1 MDDDR
6 ISPMTQMR
14 GVGSR
19 PTTLTNK
26 YVNATSLGG
35 TVEKLE
41 TGMTGIYSGCRPEP
55 CNRNEPALRT
65 RMNETLGQVV
75 ACAFFVAKMCRIPTV
90 ALRSIH
96 LVSRVLPSACR
107 CCCIPISPAPKFYA
121 ALLHCHLP
129 ARDFESDSWI
139 PVCRA
144 TQTCPSEP

>member
-55 CNRNEPALRT
+55 CYRNEPALRT
-65 RMNETLGQVV
+65 KMNETLGQVV
-75 ACAFFVAKMCRIPTV
+75 VCACFVAKICRIPTI

-96 LVSRVLPSACR
+96 LVSRVLPSACY
-107 CCCIPISPAPKFYA
+107 C
-121 ALLHCHLP
+121 
-129 ARDFESDSWI
+129 
-139 PVCRA
+139 
-144 TQTCPSEP
+144 